1 MKAPANPSADATSPI
16 TGRGW
21 WSTLPLLLALAAL
34 VAAHAMATRK
44 ALRSQ
49 LEDSNREGAAM
60 LAAALVQQGGN
71 VLNWQAVAA
80 AQFAAGRT
88 RLLRLSAVGGAVP
101 LEMQAPPRPMGAPDW
116 FVAALPVDPAP
127 GRATVLGPEKQALG
141 EVELISDTASVQDAL
156 WLSCVEATAAASVAW
171 FIAVLAMQGWRRRV
185 AAKRAAR
192 GLVADLELPPGLPAE
207 QSVWAEQVTQL
218 QRQAQEDGVTGLPL
232 RRHFLVQLQQR
243 LAESGGP
250 GVALLL
256 VRVLHLDALNRRVGH
271 EATDQWLRAVA
282 DVLLT
287 YVDRV
292 PGTFAGRLNGSD
304 FALCLPVPG
313 VAVETAQSLRAALA
327 AAPALRSGTPEVA
340 LGGVDGLHDT
350 TGSQALAAADA
361 ALARAEDGADSG
373 NGLVIE
379 THAEAVP
386 GAPQGERAWRD
397 QIGAALE
404 EGRTELAA
412 EPVCDRKGRELHL
425 ECRLR
430 VQLTNGAT
438 FQAADRWLALA
449 RRSRLMPQVDL
460 AALDLALTAITTDGK
475 PRAVHV
481 SPVSLATPG
490 FGGDV
495 ASRLSVAHAAARL
508 LSVECAEGSQPG
520 SGLPALAAAVAAW
533 RPSGVQVG
541 MEYAAAS
548 AQHLPGLRAAGVQY
562 VKVDARHLQGVATDA
577 AVQGYAQ
584 SLAAL
589 LHGLGLK
596 VQAAGIADAQD
607 LQQLW
612 QLGFDSASG
621 PALLARR

>member
-1 MKAPANPSADATSPI
+1 MNPIS
-16 TGRGW
+16 GRAW
-21 WSTLPLLLALAAL
+21 WSTVPLLLALAAL
-34 VAAHAMATRK
+34 VVAHALATRK

-49 LEDSNREGAAM
+49 LEDNNLEGAAM
-60 LAAALVQQGGN
+60 LAASLGQQGSSIA
-71 VLNWQAVAA
+71 NWQSAAA

-88 RLLRLSAVGGAVP
+88 RLLRLSAGHAVP

-116 FVAALPVDPAP
+116 FVAVLPVDPAP
-127 GRATVLGPEKQALG
+127 GRAAVRGAGQELLG
-141 EVELISDTASVQDAL
+141 EVELSGDTSSVQDAL
-156 WLSCVEATAAASVAW
+156 WLSCVEAAAAAAVAW
-171 FIAVLAMQGWRRRV
+171 FVAVLAMQAWRRRSATRSAQAAALLLGDDLDPPTGTAADQV
-185 AAKRAAR
+185 A
-192 GLVADLELPPGLPAE
+192 
-207 QSVWAEQVTQL
+207 WAEQVSQL
-218 QRQAQEDGVTGLPL
+218 QRQAQEDEVTGLPL

-243 LAESGGP
+243 LAEPGGP

-313 VAVETAQSLRAALA
+313 VAMETAQSLRAALA

-340 LGGVDGLHDT
+340 VGGVDGVHDT
-350 TGSQALAAADA
+350 SGSQALAAADV
-361 ALARAEDGADSG
+361 ALARAEDGADTG
-373 NGLVIE
+373 AALVIE
-379 THAEAVP
+379 SHTDAAP

-404 EGRTELAA
+404 QGRTELAA
-412 EPVCDRKGRELHL
+412 EPVCDRRGRELHL

-430 VQLTNGAT
+430 VQLTTGSPY
-438 FQAADRWLALA
+438 QAADRWLALA

-460 AALDLALTAITTDGK
+460 AALDLALTAITTDGL

-490 FGGDV
+490 FVGDV
-495 ASRLSVAHAAARL
+495 AARLSAAHAAAL
-508 LSVECAEGSQPG
+508 QLSIECAEGPHPG
-520 SGLPALAAAVAAW
+520 SGLPALTAAVAAW
-533 RPSGVQVG
+533 RPSGVRIG

-548 AQHLPGLRAAGVQY
+548 AQHLPGLLAAGVQY
-562 VKVDARHLQGVATDA
+562 VKVDARHLQGVATED
-577 AVQGYAQ
+577 AVQGYAH
-584 SLAAL
+584 SLVAL
-589 LHGLGLK
+589 LHGLGLRI
-596 VQAAGIADAQD
+596 QASGIADPQD
-607 LQQLW
+607 LQALW
-612 QLGFDSASG
+612 KLGFDAASG
-621 PALLARR
+621 SALQAVPVAMR

>member
-1 MKAPANPSADATSPI
+1 MNPI

-21 WSTLPLLLALAAL
+21 WSAVPLLLALAAL
-34 VAAHAMATRK
+34 VVAHALVTRK

-49 LEDSNREGAAM
+49 LEDSNREGAAL
-60 LAAALVQQGGN
+60 LAASLEQQGAN
-71 VLNWQAVAA
+71 TLAWQTVAA
-80 AQFAAGRT
+80 AQFGAGRT
-88 RLLRLSAVGGAVP
+88 RLLRLSMAGREVP

-116 FVAALPVDPAP
+116 FVAVLPVDPAS
-127 GRATVLGPEKQALG
+127 GRAPVLGPDRQPLG
-141 EVELISDTASVQDAL
+141 AVELITDTSSAQDAL
-156 WLSCVEATAAASVAW
+156 WLSCVEATAAAAVAW
-171 FIAVLAMQGWRRRV
+171 CLAVLAMQAWRRR
-185 AAKRAAR
+185 AEARAAEAAAAELGE
-192 GLVADLELPPGLPAE
+192 GLTLPAGAPAE
-207 QSVWAEQVTQL
+207 QIAWAEQVAQL
-218 QRQAQEDGVTGLPL
+218 QRQAQEDEVTGLPL

-243 LAESGGP
+243 LAEPGGP

-256 VRVLHLDALNRRVGH
+256 VRVLHLEALNRRVGH
-271 EATDQWLRAVA
+271 EAADQWLRAVA

-313 VAVETAQSLRAALA
+313 VAMETAQSLRAALA

-340 LGGVDGLHDT
+340 VGGVDRLHDT
-350 TGSQALAAADA
+350 SGSQALAAADA

-373 NGLVIE
+373 AALVIE
-379 THAEAVP
+379 SHVDAAP
-386 GAPQGERAWRD
+386 DAPQGERAWRD

-404 EGRTELAA
+404 QGRTELAG
-412 EPVCDRKGRELHL
+412 EPVCDRQGRELHL

-430 VQLTNGAT
+430 VQLAPGMPY
-438 FQAADRWLALA
+438 QAADRWLALA

-460 AALDLALTAITTDGK
+460 AALDLALTAITTDGL

-490 FGGDV
+490 FVGDV
-495 ASRLSVAHAAARL
+495 ASRLSAAHAAARL
-508 LSVECAEGSQPG
+508 LSIECAEGAQPG

-533 RPSGVQVG
+533 RASGVRIG

-548 AQHLPGLRAAGVQY
+548 AQHLPGLLAAGVQY
-562 VKVDARHLQGVATDA
+562 VKVDARQLQGVAAEA

-584 SLAAL
+584 SLVAL
-589 LHGLGLK
+589 LHGLGLRI
-596 VQAAGIADAQD
+596 QASGIADPHD
-607 LQQLW
+607 LQALW
-612 QLGFDSASG
+612 DLGFDAASG
-621 PALLARR
+621 AALQAVPATAR

>member
-1 MKAPANPSADATSPI
+1 MNPI

-21 WSTLPLLLALAAL
+21 WSTVPLLLALGVL
-34 VAAHAMATRK
+34 VAAHGLVTRK

-49 LEDSNREGAAM
+49 LEDSNRQGAAM
-60 LAAALVQQGGN
+60 LAASLAQQGGN
-71 VLNWQAVAA
+71 LVNWQAVAA

-88 RLLRLSAVGGAVP
+88 RLLRLSATGGAVP

-116 FVAALPVDPAP
+116 FVAVLPVDPAP
-127 GRATVLGPEKQALG
+127 GRARVLGLAHEPLG
-141 EVELISDTASVQDAL
+141 TVELSGDTSSVQDAL
-156 WLSCVEATAAASVAW
+156 WLSCVEAAAAAAVAW
-171 FIAVLAMQGWRRRV
+171 FGAVLAMQAWRRR
-185 AAKRAAR
+185 AAAEAASAAQQLL
-192 GLVADLELPPGLPAE
+192 GEDLGPPTGAPTE
-207 QSVWAEQVTQL
+207 QLVWAEQVAEL
-218 QRQAQEDGVTGLPL
+218 QRRAQEDEVTGLPL

-243 LAESGGP
+243 LAEPGGP

-256 VRVLHLDALNRRVGH
+256 VRVLHLEALNRRVGH

-313 VAVETAQSLRAALA
+313 VAMETAQSLRAALA

-340 LGGVDGLHDT
+340 VGGVDGVHDT
-350 TGSQALAAADA
+350 SGSQALAAADA

-373 NGLVIE
+373 AALVIE
-379 THAEAVP
+379 SHADSAP
-386 GAPQGERAWRD
+386 GVPQGERAWRD

-404 EGRTELAA
+404 QGRTELAA
-412 EPVCDRKGRELHL
+412 EPVCDRRGRELHL

-430 VQLTNGAT
+430 VQLTAGAPY
-438 FQAADRWLALA
+438 QAADRWLALA

-460 AALDLALTAITTDGK
+460 AALDLALTAITTDDQ

-490 FGGDV
+490 FVGDV
-495 ASRLSVAHAAARL
+495 AARLSSAQSAARL
-508 LSVECAEGSQPG
+508 LSIECAEGPQPG

-533 RPSGVQVG
+533 RPSGVRIG

-548 AQHLPGLRAAGVQY
+548 AQDLPGLLAAGVHY
-562 VKVDARHLQGVATDA
+562 VKVDARHLQGVATEA

-584 SLAAL
+584 SLVAL
-589 LHGLGLK
+589 LHGLGLRI
-596 VQAAGIADAQD
+596 QAAGIADAED
-607 LQQLW
+607 LQALW
-612 QLGFDSASG
+612 KLGFDAASG
-621 PALLARR
+621 PAVQVSAAALR

>member
-1 MKAPANPSADATSPI
+1 MSPI
-16 TGRGW
+16 TGRRW
-21 WSTLPLLLALAAL
+21 WSTVPLLMALLAL

-49 LEDSNREGAAM
+49 VEDSNREGAAL
-60 LAAALVQQGGN
+60 LAAALTQQGGN

-88 RLLRLSAVGGAVP
+88 RRLRLSAVGGAVP

-116 FVAALPVDPAP
+116 FVAVLPVDPAP
-127 GRATVLGPEKQALG
+127 GRAPVLGPQKQPLG
-141 EVELISDTASVQDAL
+141 EVELISDTSSVQDAL
-156 WLSCVEATAAASVAW
+156 WLSCVEASVAALVAW
-171 FIAVLAMQGWRRRV
+171 FVAVLVMRGWRRRS
-185 AAKRAAR
+185 AAKRAAL
-192 GLVADLELPPGLPAE
+192 GLAGELELSPGTPVE
-207 QSVWAEQVTQL
+207 QVVWAEQVSQL
-218 QRQAQEDGVTGLPL
+218 QRQAQEDAVTGLPL

-313 VAVETAQSLRAALA
+313 VATETAQSLRAALA
-327 AAPALRSGTPEVA
+327 AAPALRSSAPEVA
-340 LGGVDGLHDT
+340 MGGIDGLHDT
-350 TGSQALAAADA
+350 TGSLALAAADA
-361 ALARAEDGADSG
+361 ALARAEEGADIG

-379 THAEAVP
+379 SHAEAAP
-386 GAPQGERAWRD
+386 GAPQGERAWRG
-397 QIGAALE
+397 QISAALE
-404 EGRTELAA
+404 EGRIELAA
-412 EPVCDRKGRELHL
+412 EPVRDRKGRELHL

-430 VQLTNGAT
+430 VQLTGGEP

-460 AALDLALTAITTDGK
+460 AALDLALTAITTDGR
-475 PRAVHV
+475 PRAVHM

-490 FGGDV
+490 FVGDV
-495 ASRLSVAHAAARL
+495 AARLSVAHAAARL
-508 LSVECAEGSQPG
+508 LSIECVEGPQPG
-520 SGLPALAAAVAAW
+520 SGLPALAVAVAAW
-533 RPSGVQVG
+533 RTSGVRVG

-548 AQHLPGLRAAGVQY
+548 AQHLPGLLSAGVQY
-562 VKVDARHLQGVATDA
+562 VKVDARHLQGVASEP

-584 SLAAL
+584 SLVAL

-596 VQAAGIADAQD
+596 IQAAGIADPQD

-612 QLGFDSASG
+612 KLGFDAASG
-621 PALLARR
+621 PALQAVVAER

>member
-1 MKAPANPSADATSPI
+1 
-16 TGRGW
+16 
-21 WSTLPLLLALAAL
+21 
-34 VAAHAMATRK
+34 
-44 ALRSQ
+44 
-49 LEDSNREGAAM
+49 
-60 LAAALVQQGGN
+60 
-71 VLNWQAVAA
+71 
-80 AQFAAGRT
+80 
-88 RLLRLSAVGGAVP
+88 
-101 LEMQAPPRPMGAPDW
+101 
-116 FVAALPVDPAP
+116 
-127 GRATVLGPEKQALG
+127 VLGPEQQPLG
-141 EVELISDTASVQDAL
+141 EVELITDTSSVQDAL
-156 WLSCVEATAAASVAW
+156 WLSCVEAAAAAAAAW
-171 FIAVLAMQGWRRRV
+171 FVAVLAMQGWRRRS
-185 AAKRAAR
+185 AAKRAAL
-192 GLVADLELPPGLPAE
+192 GLAAEVEPPAGMPVE
-207 QSVWAEQVTQL
+207 QVVWAEQVTQL
-218 QRQAQEDGVTGLPL
+218 QRQAQEDSVTGLPL

-250 GVALLL
+250 GAALLL

-313 VAVETAQSLRAALA
+313 VAMETAQSLRAALA

-340 LGGVDGLHDT
+340 VGGVDGVHDT
-350 TGSQALAAADA
+350 TGSLALAAADV

-379 THAEAVP
+379 SHAEAAP
-386 GAPQGERAWRD
+386 GAPLGERAWRD

-404 EGRTELAA
+404 QGRTELAA
-412 EPVCDRKGRELHL
+412 EPVRDRKGRDLHL

-430 VQLTNGAT
+430 VQLTAGAAYQT
-438 FQAADRWLALA
+438 ADRWLALA

-460 AALDLALTAITTDGK
+460 AALDLALTAITTDGH

-490 FGGDV
+490 FVGDV

-508 LSVECAEGSQPG
+508 LSIECAEGPHPG

-533 RPSGVQVG
+533 RPSGVRVG

-548 AQHLPGLRAAGVQY
+548 AQHLPGLLAAGVQY
-562 VKVDARHLQGVATDA
+562 VKVDARHLQGVATEA
-577 AVQGYAQ
+577 ALQGYAQ
-584 SLAAL
+584 SLVAL

-596 VQAAGIADAQD
+596 IQAAGIADPQD
-607 LQQLW
+607 LLQLW
-612 QLGFDSASG
+612 KLGFDAASG
-621 PALLARR
+621 PALQAPVATR